1 MTVGGQNR
9 KGSKV
14 FISNLFMYFFLL
26 SPLMKMRE
34 LVVVVEC
41 LLKERGNVD

>member
-14 FISNLFMYFFLL
+14 FISNLFMYFFP
-26 SPLMKMRE
+26 SFSFNEDEGVGGGGGVSFKGKR
-34 LVVVVEC
+34 
-41 LLKERGNVD
+41 